1 MLHPN
6 SLLSDFMKTQIHS
19 AKARYLLAFLF
30 FLSVWTDTQAAPAV
44 TNLRASQ
51 RPGTHFVDI
60 YYNVATEG
68 NSPLTIHV
76 AVSANRGQSFD
87 VPVFTLS
94 GAAGPGVTPGIDRH
108 IVWNAGVD
116 WGGQFSDQCRVKII
130 ADDGIAKVAPSAPA
144 GFVRIPAGTFA
155 MGSPATEKE
164 RDGDE
169 TQHTVTLTKDF
180 YMSKHEVTQR
190 EYLAVMGNNPSR
202 FTGELNRPVEQ
213 VNWNEAMSYCAKLT
227 ASEKAAGRLQ
237 AGWEYRLPTEAE
249 WEYACRAGTRTP
261 FHYGTDLRSGMANFD
276 GKREYAGGTGS
287 VNNGNGSYLARTTTV
302 GSYVANAFG
311 LYDMHGN
318 VWEWCL
324 DWYGD
329 YPAGS
334 VNDPKGPSSGSV
346 RVIRGGSWS
355 FPAGYCRSAERSNL
369 GNPVNRY
376 FVFGFRPVLAP
387 GQ

>member
-1 MLHPN
+1 
-6 SLLSDFMKTQIHS
+6 
-19 AKARYLLAFLF
+19 
-30 FLSVWTDTQAAPAV
+30 
-44 TNLRASQ
+44 
-51 RPGTHFVDI
+51 
-60 YYNVATEG
+60 
-68 NSPLTIHV
+68 
-76 AVSANRGQSFD
+76 
-87 VPVFTLS
+87 
-94 GAAGPGVTPGIDRH
+94 
-108 IVWNAGVD
+108 
-116 WGGQFSDQCRVKII
+116 
-130 ADDGIAKVAPSAPA
+130 
-144 GFVRIPAGTFA
+144 
-155 MGSPATEKE
+155 MGSPATEKQ
-164 RDGDE
+164 RILDE

-180 YMSKHEVTQR
+180 YMSKYEVTQR
-190 EYLAVMGNNPSR
+190 EYMAVMGNNPSR

-213 VNWNEAMSYCAKLT
+213 VSWNDAMSYCAKLT

-249 WEYACRAGTRTP
+249 WEYACRAGTSTP
-261 FHYGTDLRSGMANFD
+261 FHYGNDLRSGMANFD
-276 GKREYAGGTGS
+276 GTREYAGGTGS
-287 VNNGNGSYLARTTTV
+287 VNNPNGTYLGRTTAV
-302 GSYVANAFG
+302 GSYAANAFG

-324 DWYGD
+324 DWKGA